1 MRIWID
7 TEFNGFEGEL
17 ISIALVDEAGRS
29 FYRYMACPAPSE
41 WVAKNVLT
49 VLGKY
54 RPEPVAKQPAL
65 MHPSNFWSFH
75 RIQLALQQW
84 LDAYDQVHVVADW
97 PEDIAH
103 FCRALITGPGV
114 RLETPPLTMEVRR
127 DLDAVSLVPHNAL
140 EDARAMREVHLA
152 NEKAGRP

>member
-17 ISIALVDEAGRS
+17 ISIALVDEAGRF
-29 FYRYMACPAPSE
+29 FYRYMPCRAPSE
-41 WVAKNVLT
+41 WVARNVLP

-54 RPEPVAKQPAL
+54 RLVPAATEPAL
-65 MHPSNFWSFH
+65 MHPSNFWSLH
-75 RIQLALQQW
+75 RVQFALQQW
-84 LDAYDQVHVVADW
+84 LNGYDQVHIVADW

-103 FCRALITGPGV
+103 FCRALITGPGR

-152 NEKAGRP
+152 HEKAGRP